1 MMLAGIVAWTEIG
14 AVERQR
20 AEISRRGGARGTHM
34 IFPLGPYHPALT
46 EPMSLRLALRGEI
59 VTTVETH
66 LGYLHRGVEA
76 AATARDLPATLDLVE
91 RICGTCGHSHRL
103 ALCLALERLAD
114 VSAPPRAEAMRSAF
128 AEVERLLARLW
139 LLMEI
144 GRVGEFGALF
154 TAAVEAREVLFE
166 ACEAATG
173 SRLFWGIPLPGGA
186 LAVEDPG
193 ALAQGL
199 TDIEPSIVAI
209 ERLLSAQGPI
219 LRRMLGVGKVT
230 STAVED
236 LRISGLVARGSGTED
251 DLRLA
256 APYCAYRLLADDL
269 ATDAGDIKTLTG
281 DVASRLRLAQR
292 EIRQSMHAI
301 TTLLDDLPTGQ
312 DRATFPT
319 TLPFGSA
326 EAQVE
331 GPHGRETVAVRVGT
345 EGGRVMALAEPG
357 WLTELRI
364 TPPSVA
370 NIGLIPIVLPRQ
382 RLSDVPLILA
392 SLDLCVACVDR

>member
-1 MMLAGIVAWTEIG
+1 
-14 AVERQR
+14 
-20 AEISRRGGARGTHM
+20 M
-34 IFPLGPYHPALT
+34 IFPLGPYHPALA
-46 EPMSLRLALRGEI
+46 EPMSLRLALRGET

-76 AATARDLPATLDLVE
+76 AATARDLPAVLDLVE

-114 VSAPPRAEAMRSAF
+114 VSAPPRAEALRTAF

-139 LLMEI
+139 LLMQI
-144 GRVGEFGALF
+144 GRVGEFSALF

-166 ACEAATG
+166 ACVAATG
-173 SRLFWGIPLPGGA
+173 SRLFWGIPVPGGA

-199 TDIEPSIVAI
+199 VDIEPTIVAI
-209 ERLLSAQGPI
+209 ERMLSVQGAMV
-219 LRRMLGVGKVT
+219 RRMVGMGKVT
-230 STAVED
+230 TAAVDD
-236 LRISGLVARGSGTED
+236 LGISGLVARGSGVED

-256 APYCAYRLLADDL
+256 MPYCAYRLLADGLTADG
-269 ATDAGDIKTLTG
+269 GDIKALVG
-281 DVASRLRLAQR
+281 DVASRLRLALH

-301 TTLLDDLPTGQ
+301 AMLLDDLPTGQ

-319 TLPFGSA
+319 TLTFGSA

-331 GPHGRETVAVRVGT
+331 GPHGRETVAVRVGI
-345 EGGRVMALAEPG
+345 EGGKAVTLAEPG

-370 NIGLIPIVLPRQ
+370 NAGLIPIVLPRQ
-382 RLSDVPLILA
+382 RLSEVPLILA